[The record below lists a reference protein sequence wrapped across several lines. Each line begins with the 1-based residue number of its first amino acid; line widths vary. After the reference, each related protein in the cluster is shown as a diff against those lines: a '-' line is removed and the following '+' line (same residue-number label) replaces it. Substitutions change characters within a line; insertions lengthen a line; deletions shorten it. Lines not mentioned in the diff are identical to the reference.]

1 MRNPGLFSP
10 PKLLFFSSSSQ
21 NRHNNSFMITL
32 DSWIVSL
39 STDLHSTA
47 QKNILIFFCIQLY
60 FKQLH
65 RRVFFVCLFVFA
77 LETTVLVPLEK
88 ECTW

>member
-32 DSWIVSL
+32 DSFSKHR
-39 STDLHSTA
+39 SSFHCTKKHP
-47 QKNILIFFCIQLY
+47 NIFCIQLY

-65 RRVFFVCLFVFA
+65 IRVFFVCLFVFA